1 MRSLYLVLYVSGRNK
16 EMIKRGLKKLLTVA
30 AVASMTIGL
39 VGCGS
44 GDKKITKYY
53 SADEAQKTKALVIG
67 DYDINMD
74 EMALYAM
81 QEAITYG
88 VTSSAL
94 TDDST
99 IETNK
104 SYALSLLRQNKI
116 IYNVAKNNNV
126 ELDDSDK
133 DYINKNIESFRGKIS
148 QEVLDAY
155 GITDD
160 TIQRVFEEQ
169 AMASKFQNDIKNE
182 MGSKIQAD
190 LEEQYKDA
198 VFTDYYYMLF
208 PTVEIDSGSPKK
220 DSDGN
225 YVYVSDDKKAE
236 VKSNAEAAMKEIQG
250 GASYETVADKYGV
263 TDYSRD
269 DTGYTDGY
277 GDDEIDKIMN
287 NLKTGE
293 CAGPIEDTLGYAVI
307 VMVNDND
314 EDLKSNFISYS
325 AQSTES
331 DQFKTLQ
338 NQWLAT
344 IPVDEENDLQGTV
357 WADFDFKGLV
367 KNLENCGA
375 ITAD

>member
-1 MRSLYLVLYVSGRNK
+1 
-16 EMIKRGLKKLLTVA
+16 MIKRGLKRLLAVA

-67 DYDINMD
+67 DYDITMD

-81 QEAITYG
+81 QEALTYG

-94 TDDST
+94 KDDSSV
-99 IETNK
+99 ETNK
-104 SYALSLLRQNKI
+104 GYALSLLRQNKI

-126 ELDDSDK
+126 ELDDDDN
-133 DYINKNIESFRGKIS
+133 DYINKNIESFKGKIS

-155 GITDD
+155 GITDE

-190 LEEQYKDA
+190 LEKQYKDT

-208 PTVEIDSGSPKK
+208 PTVEIDGDSPKK

-236 VKSNAEAAMKEIQG
+236 VKSNAEAAMKEIQA

-277 GDDEIDKIMN
+277 GDDAINKIMN

-293 CAGPIEDTLGYAVI
+293 CTGPIEDTLGYAVI

-314 EDLKSNFISYS
+314 EELKTNFISYS

-331 DQFKTLQ
+331 DQFDKLQ
-338 NQWLAT
+338 SQWLAT
-344 IPVDEENDLQGTV
+344 IPVDEVNDLQGTV

-375 ITAD
+375 ITTD